1 MPVTDPPTFHHD
13 NEIAKNYIDKLFKST
28 NSNRTQLILMAGISL
43 NDVKLIKY
51 ACDIDPNVVKTPVL
65 QSVIEATDAALASVT
80 KTTLSMHVEAAKAE
94 EAANPTASQMVWAD
108 NNASPN

>member
-1 MPVTDPPTFHHD
+1 MSDIPKYEHD
-13 NEIAKNYIDKLFKST
+13 DEAVKNYINSLFKLTSIPQQ
-28 NSNRTQLILMAGISL
+28 SQLILMAGIAL

-51 ACDIDPNVVKTPVL
+51 ACDLDPNVVKIPVP
-65 QSVIEATDAALASVT
+65 QSVLEATDAALASVT